1 MGVHSMNYKS
11 WIDDIEFDIQRVNS
25 VITRKS
31 QKLRSGGDM
40 TVTKAL
46 SLRKELRTWHNIL
59 RELQNMKHSLEKLA
73 KEVEAEDV

>member
-1 MGVHSMNYKS
+1 MNYRS
-11 WIDDIEFDIQRVNS
+11 WVDDIEHDIQQVNS
-25 VITRKS
+25 MITRKS

-40 TVTKAL
+40 TVAKAL

-73 KEVEAEDV
+73 EEEEDDV